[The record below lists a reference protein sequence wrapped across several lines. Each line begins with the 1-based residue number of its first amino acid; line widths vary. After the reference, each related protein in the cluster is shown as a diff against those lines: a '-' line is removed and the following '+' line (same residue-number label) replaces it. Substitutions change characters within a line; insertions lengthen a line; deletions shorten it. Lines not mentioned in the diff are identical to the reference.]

1 MALKYIYMKS
11 PWLFG
16 IMRSIFLSLSHPTF
30 SDKLD
35 EYKINTKI

>member
-1 MALKYIYMKS
+1 MALEYIYMKS

-16 IMRSIFLSLSHPTF
+16 ILRSIFLSSPHAIF
-30 SDKLD
+30 SDKLN